1 MKFLTNKNYF
11 SLSLG
16 LGFILW
22 GIFVAFYVRVLGT
35 IIHIKTYTLSITI
48 GLLIVIIS
56 GIIRYYYLKK
66 EILRLK
72 IYVYK
77 LFWEISFLA
86 LIYIIFNS
94 FCLYFSQKNILF
106 IQILAL
112 LLYLIEILIFIYLLL
127 RIYSLSEIGEELKGF
142 NIADSLSVKVIILI
156 LLSGLNWVIS
166 RDLSYNYIWS
176 FYSFAIIGLSVLA
189 YLIGLEAKSE
199 RNLLVKFLKES
210 RKSINYSEKLKE
222 SKGIKSLITHSELR
236 ILEEQCNKLLEE
248 RDDLIN
254 NIRILLAN
262 FYQKIDILNNSYIEI
277 KGLVETMRLAIHR
290 ISDGITSQ
298 AIEIDRLSE
307 GSESVQKAS
316 EQMMNETMEASIV
329 AREVARFARAGR
341 KSSNAALVRISAIA
355 LATDKTGNVVSDL
368 RAKSDKIHIIIEDIH
383 KILQHTKILSF
394 NAGIE
399 AARAGESGLGFTV
412 IASEMGNLANG
423 ISNYAE
429 QIGSLVGDIQKVTE
443 TTINSIGTVK
453 QEVSF
458 GKDIMEA
465 ANEVLL
471 RVAEVITEADPT
483 FAGLYKLATLQQE
496 AIKDLSLAME
506 GIETIAKDNAKDAES
521 VYNSIY
527 NQVLPIEQLVN
538 TINELKNIADI
549 LSKKTSDYFSES
561 QE

>member
-1 MKFLTNKNYF
+1 
-11 SLSLG
+11 
-16 LGFILW
+16 
-22 GIFVAFYVRVLGT
+22 
-35 IIHIKTYTLSITI
+35 
-48 GLLIVIIS
+48 
-56 GIIRYYYLKK
+56 
-66 EILRLK
+66 
-72 IYVYK
+72 
-77 LFWEISFLA
+77 
-86 LIYIIFNS
+86 
-94 FCLYFSQKNILF
+94 
-106 IQILAL
+106 
-112 LLYLIEILIFIYLLL
+112 
-127 RIYSLSEIGEELKGF
+127 
-142 NIADSLSVKVIILI
+142 
-156 LLSGLNWVIS
+156 
-166 RDLSYNYIWS
+166 
-176 FYSFAIIGLSVLA
+176 
-189 YLIGLEAKSE
+189 
-199 RNLLVKFLKES
+199 
-210 RKSINYSEKLKE
+210 
-222 SKGIKSLITHSELR
+222 
-236 ILEEQCNKLLEE
+236 
-248 RDDLIN
+248 
-254 NIRILLAN
+254 
-262 FYQKIDILNNSYIEI
+262 
-277 KGLVETMRLAIHR
+277 
-290 ISDGITSQ
+290 
-298 AIEIDRLSE
+298 
-307 GSESVQKAS
+307 
-316 EQMMNETMEASIV
+316 MNETMEASIV

>member
-1 MKFLTNKNYF
+1 MP
-11 SLSLG
+11 
-16 LGFILW
+16 
-22 GIFVAFYVRVLGT
+22 RVV
-35 IIHIKTYTLSITI
+35 S
-48 GLLIVIIS
+48 
-56 GIIRYYYLKK
+56 
-66 EILRLK
+66 
-72 IYVYK
+72 
-77 LFWEISFLA
+77 
-86 LIYIIFNS
+86 
-94 FCLYFSQKNILF
+94 
-106 IQILAL
+106 
-112 LLYLIEILIFIYLLL
+112 
-127 RIYSLSEIGEELKGF
+127 
-142 NIADSLSVKVIILI
+142 KVI
-156 LLSGLNWVIS
+156 
-166 RDLSYNYIWS
+166 SY
-176 FYSFAIIGLSVLA
+176 
-189 YLIGLEAKSE
+189 
-199 RNLLVKFLKES
+199 R
-210 RKSINYSEKLKE
+210 
-222 SKGIKSLITHSELR
+222 
-236 ILEEQCNKLLEE
+236 
-248 RDDLIN
+248 
-254 NIRILLAN
+254 
-262 FYQKIDILNNSYIEI
+262 
-277 KGLVETMRLAIHR
+277 
-290 ISDGITSQ
+290 
-298 AIEIDRLSE
+298 
-307 GSESVQKAS
+307 
-316 EQMMNETMEASIV
+316 
-329 AREVARFARAGR
+329 
-341 KSSNAALVRISAIA
+341 SAIA
-355 LATDKTGNVVSDL
+355 SATEETGNVVSDL